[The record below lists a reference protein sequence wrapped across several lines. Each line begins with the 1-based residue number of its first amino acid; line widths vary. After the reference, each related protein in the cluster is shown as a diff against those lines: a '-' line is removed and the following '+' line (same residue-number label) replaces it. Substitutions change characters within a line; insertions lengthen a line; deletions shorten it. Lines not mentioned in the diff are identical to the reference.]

1 MGTIPTGAITFLF
14 TDIEGST
21 KLWEQ
26 QPDAMKPALAR
37 HDALLREAIE
47 QQAGYVFKTV
57 GDAFCAAFQNPHHA
71 LAAALSA
78 QRALATE
85 TWSADIGT
93 LRVRMALH
101 SGAAEE
107 RDGDYFGPPLNRVAW
122 LLAAGHG
129 GQTLLSLATQEL
141 VRDDL
146 PTGVSLADL
155 GEHRLKDLFRPE
167 RVSQLHAPDLLAEF
181 PPLRTLDARLT
192 NLPAQPTPLIGR
204 ERELAAILAL
214 LRRDDVR
221 LVTLTGPGG
230 TGKTRLSL
238 QAAADLLDEYEQGV
252 WFVNLAPIS
261 DPDLVDSTIAS
272 TLGVRESGGQPIA
285 ETLNHA
291 LREKHMLLVLDNFEQ
306 IISAA
311 PQVGDLLAAA
321 PKLKIMVSSRE
332 PLRVRGEHQYLVPP
346 LGLPEKGRQPTLA
359 VLSQYESVALFIQRA
374 KAARP
379 DFEISEDN
387 APAVAEICVRLDGLP
402 LAIELAAA
410 RSRML
415 APQAMLEKL
424 SSRLKALTGGARDL
438 PARQQTLRGAIDWSY
453 DLLDEQEQR
462 LFARLG
468 VFAGGWTLDAAEAV
482 CAEDLPLDVL
492 DGLESLLNKSRIR
505 YGVSRADDPRF
516 MMLETIREY
525 AADKLDESGEAPTIR
540 KRHLAHM
547 LAFIERAAPE
557 AEGEH
562 EALWRT
568 RVREEADN
576 IRAALG
582 WALADRQPE
591 TVVQA
596 ASSIWPYWD
605 MFGWLAEMHHWMVQT
620 LSANLPPAPRAA
632 ALRLQ
637 GLFSNEPAEKKTCWE
652 AALALY
658 RELGDQAGIGRCLN
672 NLGLLARA
680 AGDYAAADPLFQ
692 ESLSLAQASGDRWG
706 VVAPLVNL
714 ALNALFQGDF
724 SGAQA
729 YLEQHQAIV
738 QAVNSA
744 SGLVENKRLRGY
756 VALRQGENAAARALL
771 EEARDLAEA
780 GEDMPLLARCY
791 THLGYVA
798 LREGHHVEAH
808 TLLADGLRGFHEIG
822 ASDGIQ
828 LALRGLA
835 ALATVQRQ
843 PEQAARLF
851 GAAEALRERIRIVLP
866 PVERP
871 EYGQYVAAAR
881 AQTENGA
888 FTAAWAE
895 GQALS
900 LDEAV

>member
-291 LREKHMLLVLDNFEQ
+291 LREKHMLLVLD
-306 IISAA
+306 
-311 PQVGDLLAAA
+311 
-321 PKLKIMVSSRE
+321 
-332 PLRVRGEHQYLVPP
+332 
-346 LGLPEKGRQPTLA
+346 KGRQPTLA

-453 DLLDEQEQR
+453 DLLDEQEQK

-468 VFAGGWTLDAAEAV
+468 VFQGGPSLEAVEAV
-482 CAEDLPLDVL
+482 CGPGLDLDVA
-492 DGLESLLNKSRIR
+492 DGLESLLNKSLLRQEE
-505 YGVSRADDPRF
+505 GLPGEARF
-516 MMLETIREY
+516 VMLETIHEY
-525 AADKLDESGEAPTIR
+525 ARERLSESGEGEAIHRRHAEYFTQWVERFKRDIR
-540 KRHLAHM
+540 AGGQQYARFAWLNVEYAN
-547 LAFIERAAPE
+547 L
-557 AEGEH
+557 
-562 EALWRT
+562 
-568 RVREEADN
+568 
-576 IRAALG
+576 RAALE
-582 WALADRQPE
+582 WSLAGEQSELGLRMIG
-591 TVVQA
+591 A
-596 ASSIWPYWD
+596 IWPYW
-605 MFGWLAEMHHWMVQT
+605 W
-620 LSANLPPAPRAA
+620 
-632 ALRLQ
+632 
-637 GLFSNEPAEKKTCWE
+637 
-652 AALALY
+652 
-658 RELGDQAGIGRCLN
+658 
-672 NLGLLARA
+672 
-680 AGDYAAADPLFQ
+680 
-692 ESLSLAQASGDRWG
+692 
-706 VVAPLVNL
+706 
-714 ALNALFQGDF
+714 
-724 SGAQA
+724 
-729 YLEQHQAIV
+729 
-738 QAVNSA
+738 
-744 SGLVENKRLRGY
+744 
-756 VALRQGENAAARALL
+756 
-771 EEARDLAEA
+771 
-780 GEDMPLLARCY
+780 
-791 THLGYVA
+791 
-798 LREGHHVEAH
+798 REGHHIEWQSWVSRAEKASADAPPLVRAG
-808 TLLADGLRGFHEIG
+808 LL
-822 ASDGIQ
+822 
-828 LALRGLA
+828 
-835 ALATVQRQ
+835 
-843 PEQAARLF
+843 
-851 GAAEALRERIRIVLP
+851 
-866 PVERP
+866 
-871 EYGQYVAAAR
+871 R
-881 AQTENGA
+881 AKGSM
-888 FTAAWAE
+888 
-895 GQALS
+895 L
-900 LDEAV
+900 

>member
-453 DLLDEQEQR
+453 DLLDEQEQK

-468 VFAGGWTLDAAEAV
+468 VFQGGPSLEAVEAV
-482 CAEDLPLDVL
+482 CGPGLDLDVA
-492 DGLESLLNKSRIR
+492 DGLESLLNKSLLRQEE
-505 YGVSRADDPRF
+505 GLPGEARF
-516 MMLETIREY
+516 VMLETIHEY
-525 AADKLDESGEAPTIR
+525 ARERLSESGEGEAIHRRHAEYFTQWVERFKRDIR
-540 KRHLAHM
+540 AGGQQYARFAWLNVEYAN
-547 LAFIERAAPE
+547 L
-557 AEGEH
+557 
-562 EALWRT
+562 
-568 RVREEADN
+568 
-576 IRAALG
+576 RAALE
-582 WALADRQPE
+582 WSLAGEQSELGLRMIG
-591 TVVQA
+591 A
-596 ASSIWPYWD
+596 IWPYW
-605 MFGWLAEMHHWMVQT
+605 W
-620 LSANLPPAPRAA
+620 
-632 ALRLQ
+632 
-637 GLFSNEPAEKKTCWE
+637 
-652 AALALY
+652 
-658 RELGDQAGIGRCLN
+658 
-672 NLGLLARA
+672 
-680 AGDYAAADPLFQ
+680 
-692 ESLSLAQASGDRWG
+692 
-706 VVAPLVNL
+706 
-714 ALNALFQGDF
+714 
-724 SGAQA
+724 
-729 YLEQHQAIV
+729 
-738 QAVNSA
+738 
-744 SGLVENKRLRGY
+744 
-756 VALRQGENAAARALL
+756 
-771 EEARDLAEA
+771 
-780 GEDMPLLARCY
+780 
-791 THLGYVA
+791 
-798 LREGHHVEAH
+798 REGHHIEWQSWVSRAEKASADAPPLVRAGLLRAKGSMLYAFNNRAEARHVLSEAVGLYRPSGDPYDTGMTLVELATASFGIVKEYVEAVASCQEGIA
-808 TLLADGLRGFHEIG
+808 LLRQIDEKGGIAQGLSSLGELARLQGDFDLAQSAYVECLAVAREIG
-822 ASDGIQ
+822 DKLREEIMYNNLSLIALNRGEYDQAQQLQKQSLTLAVEIGNRAGSLHHIAFVASSMG
-828 LALRGLA
+828 GGG
-835 ALATVQRQ
+835 Q
-843 PEQAARLF
+843 PRRAARLM
-851 GAAEALRERIRIVLP
+851 GANEALHGSMEIEMEASDQPEYERGVAMLRERLGEETFNALR
-866 PVERP
+866 
-871 EYGQYVAAAR
+871 
-881 AQTENGA
+881 
-888 FTAAWAE
+888 AE
-895 GQALS
+895 GSVMS
-900 LDEAV
+900 LDEAVEYALQEGKDDA